1 MALSDVRAPRERL
14 LAEASRLFATQG
26 YASTSVADIQL
37 AAGMTAGSGA
47 LYKHFTSKEAL
58 LAEVVGLHIA
68 TMREGR
74 RSFAETAP
82 TELEPALR
90 YLVAGVW
97 AAMLRDHQVIR
108 VMLRDLDAFPAL
120 LAQIWQ
126 EIRTNIYDEFATWL
140 TAQKARG
147 TIELTDPE
155 ATAAVLLASLT
166 YYPILDTLIGHT
178 PADLDGDRF
187 TEAWIS
193 VALATLTAHSDR

>member
-1 MALSDVRAPRERL
+1 MSITISSTSSQVQSITSSPSTVTMGREYSLSMPLPDLPSPRERL

-68 TMREGR
+68 TVREGR

-97 AAMLRDHQVIR
+97 AA
-108 VMLRDLDAFPAL
+108 
-120 LAQIWQ
+120 
-126 EIRTNIYDEFATWL
+126 
-140 TAQKARG
+140 
-147 TIELTDPE
+147 
-155 ATAAVLLASLT
+155 
-166 YYPILDTLIGHT
+166 
-178 PADLDGDRF
+178 
-187 TEAWIS
+187 
-193 VALATLTAHSDR
+193 